1 MSSFDRLHPAIQHHI
16 VNSLGW
22 RSLRPL
28 QEQAIE
34 PLLAR
39 EHALLLAPT
48 AGGKT
53 EAAFFPLLSRMMSE
67 DWRGL
72 SLLYVCPIKALLN
85 NLERRLAEYAGY
97 GGRRVAC
104 WHGDVPESARRRIRA
119 EPPDVLLTTPESI
132 EVLLVS
138 RRSDPGAFFAGVQA
152 VVVDELHAFAG
163 DDRGWHLLS
172 VLERVARVAGREI
185 QRVGLSATIGN
196 AEELLE
202 WLAASSER
210 PRRVIRPPETP
221 GPVPEIGLDYVGT
234 LENAALV
241 ISQLHRGEKRLV
253 FADSRASV
261 EQIAAAL
268 RARGVDTF
276 VSHSS
281 LSVDERRRAEQ
292 AFAEGR
298 DCVIVA
304 TSTLELGID
313 VGDLDRV
320 IQIDAPATV
329 SSFLQRLGRTGRRAD
344 ASRNCLFLTTKPEN
358 LLHAAGLLTL
368 WHEGFV
374 EPVVP
379 PPEPLHVFAQ
389 QLMALALQT
398 GGLERGSWRQWIG
411 RVPAFDAMGEVVP
424 NEILENMLAQG
435 IFFEDGG
442 LLWFGEAGE
451 RAFGR
456 KNFLEVL
463 SVITSDPLFTVLHGR
478 TQLGMVHPSSF
489 LAQQNRLPVLLL
501 GGRSWLVTHVEWR
514 DRIAYVES
522 TTDAGRSRW
531 IGEGR
536 ALRFE
541 MCRAMRRVLATR
553 ECPGRL
559 SSRAAGELE
568 SLYDQYA
575 WADETGTALVVD
587 ANDKS
592 RWWTFAGLRANLA
605 LTGAL
610 GDLCADENRPNNLSI
625 AMRREAT
632 SVAVAER
639 LGSSSLRNVYID
651 SEVLNKMVDGFK
663 FASTLPRSLAE
674 RLARS
679 RATDASGAA
688 QCAQEGIKQIQIG

>member
-221 GPVPEIGLDYVGT
+221 GPVPDVGLDYVGT

-241 ISQLHRGEKRLV
+241 VSQLHRGEKRLV

-261 EQIAAAL
+261 EQIAAEL

-320 IQIDAPATV
+320 IQIDAPAMV
-329 SSFLQRLGRTGRRAD
+329 SSFLQRLGRTGRRPG
-344 ASRNCLFLTTKPEN
+344 ASRNCLFLTTSPET
-358 LLHAAGLLTL
+358 LLQTAGLLTL
-368 WHEGFV
+368 WADGFV
-374 EPVVP
+374 EPVTP

-398 GGLERGSWRQWIG
+398 GGLERGNWRQWIG
-411 RVPAFDAMGEVVP
+411 RVPAFAAMGEAVP
-424 NEILENMLAQG
+424 DEIIEHMLATG

-442 LLWFGEAGE
+442 LLWFGEQGE

-489 LAQQNRLPVLLL
+489 ATQQNRLPILLL

-514 DRIAYVES
+514 DRLAYVES

-536 ALRFE
+536 ALSFE
-541 MCRAMRRVLATR
+541 LCRAMRHVLAVR
-553 ECPGRL
+553 ACPGRL
-559 SSRAAGELE
+559 STRAARELE
-568 SLYDQYA
+568 SHYDQYA
-575 WADETGTALVVD
+575 WADETGTAIVVD

-605 LTGAL
+605 LAGAL
-610 GDLCADENRPNNLSI
+610 GDLCAEQNRPNNLSI
-625 AMRREAT
+625 ALNRGATPEELIPRLAAT
-632 SVAVAER
+632 SLEGDYLSVDAIDKVVDGLKFGTAMPHRLARRLAATRMLDPVAVAR
-639 LGSSSLRNVYID
+639 CV
-651 SEVLNKMVDGFK
+651 SEPVRMVQ
-663 FASTLPRSLAE
+663 S
-674 RLARS
+674 
-679 RATDASGAA
+679 
-688 QCAQEGIKQIQIG
+688 C